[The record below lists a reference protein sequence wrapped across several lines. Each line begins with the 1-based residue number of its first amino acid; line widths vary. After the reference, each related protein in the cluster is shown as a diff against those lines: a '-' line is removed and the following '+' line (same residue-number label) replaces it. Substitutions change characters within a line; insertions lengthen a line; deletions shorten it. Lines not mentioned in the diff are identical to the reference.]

1 MLDLFI
7 PIYEKINFL
16 FKNKFAISGQS
27 TCLTA
32 VKQFM
37 TGLYQYVLSLSEP
50 TYASF
55 LLNQQSLE
63 RCLLI
68 TAMLYQYGDFTSQ

>member
-7 PIYEKINFL
+7 PFYVKIYFL

-27 TCLTA
+27 TCLAA

-37 TGLYQYVLSLSEP
+37 TRDYISM
-50 TYASF
+50 
-55 LLNQQSLE
+55 
-63 RCLLI
+63 C
-68 TAMLYQYGDFTSQ
+68 